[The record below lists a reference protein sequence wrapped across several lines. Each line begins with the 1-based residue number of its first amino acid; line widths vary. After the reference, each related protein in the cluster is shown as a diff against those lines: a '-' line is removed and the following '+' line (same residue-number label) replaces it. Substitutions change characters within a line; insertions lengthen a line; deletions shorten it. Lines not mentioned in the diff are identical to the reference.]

1 MKVTKDN
8 DTLSSLQKVIIRE
21 EECIGC
27 TKCIQACPYDA
38 IIGTSKQM
46 HTVIL
51 SACTGCELCIS
62 SCPVDCI
69 DIIPTEVFSIA
80 KAKEKLIL
88 REARLARDKAESKAK
103 HEHTKSLKFNTQESI
118 IHARKAAI
126 AASVARIKAKKS
138 LRSQHE
144 ESCS

>member
-1 MKVTKDN
+1 MKPSKELD
-8 DTLSSLQKVIIRE
+8 SKISAQKVVVRE

-38 IIGTSKQM
+38 IIGASKQM
-46 HTVIL
+46 HTIIL
-51 SACTGCELCIS
+51 SACTGCELCIE

-69 DIIPTEVFSIA
+69 DIIATKPYSIEYA
-80 KAKEKLIL
+80 QEKLL
-88 REARLARDKAESKAK
+88 AREARLERDKAELKAK
-103 HEHTKSLKFNTQESI
+103 HEHTKSLKFNTQDAI

-138 LRSQHE
+138 LARQNVEIIS
-144 ESCS
+144 